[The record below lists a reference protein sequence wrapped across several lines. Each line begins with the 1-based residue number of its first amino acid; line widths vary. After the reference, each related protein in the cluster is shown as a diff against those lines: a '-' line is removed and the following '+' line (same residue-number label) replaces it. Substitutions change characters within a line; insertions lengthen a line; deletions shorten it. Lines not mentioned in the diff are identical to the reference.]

1 MLCAGIL
8 QINSPI
14 SYEVGT
20 IFYSKEMRKL
30 RPKVTCPRPKSCRQ
44 CSKDPNWDV
53 SDSRDHPL
61 NHSVKFSHS
70 VLSDSLQ
77 PHEPQHARP
86 PCPSPIPRVYPNSCP
101 LSRWCHTTI
110 SSRCPPLLLLSIV
123 PNIRASSGQ
132 NIGVSASASVL
143 LMNTQ
148 DWFPLGWT
156 DWISLQSKGLSRV
169 FSNTTVQK
177 HQFFSAQLSVLSP
190 TLTPIHDYWKKHSLD
205 LMDLCWQS
213 NVSAS

>member
-156 DWISLQSKGLSRV
+156 GWILQSKGL
-169 FSNTTVQK
+169 QK
-177 HQFFSAQLSVLSP
+177 CSPAPQFKSINSLVLSLLYGP
-190 TLTPIHDYWKKHSLD
+190 TLTPIHDYWKNHSFD
-205 LMDLCWQS
+205 
-213 NVSAS
+213 

>member
-143 LMNTQ
+143 LMNIQ
-148 DWFPLGWT
+148 VWFPLGLT
-156 DWISLQSKGLSRV
+156 GLISCCPKDFQESSPAPHFKNIKYVDIISPKTRRSRKV
-169 FSNTTVQK
+169 YQNSETAK
-177 HQFFSAQLSVLSP
+177 
-190 TLTPIHDYWKKHSLD
+190 
-205 LMDLCWQS
+205 
-213 NVSAS
+213 